1 MSEDFPAHDHDHDY
15 DQDTASV
22 PAPVAGESTGN
33 PTVDAVLASVTGLER
48 TPVAEHVAVFESA
61 HERLRSAL
69 ADAGDDRSA
78 R

>member
-1 MSEDFPAHDHDHDY
+1 MSEDFQFHEHDHD
-15 DQDTASV
+15 
-22 PAPVAGESTGN
+22 PAPAVDESTGN
-33 PTVDAVLASVTGLER
+33 PAVDAVLESVAGVEG
-48 TPVAEHVAVFESA
+48 TPVAEHVGVFESA